1 MTPSLRRPLLRLL
14 NALRPGRAEPE
25 TARELASHLAL
36 LEDEYARRGL
46 TPDEVHLAARRA
58 FGGVAQARE
67 LHRDARSFVWF
78 EDAWQDLRYAVR
90 MLAQHPGFLLVVVV
104 TLALGIGANTAI
116 FSLVN
121 AVRAGALP
129 YANSDRLVQLS
140 GNVKRSRLERRWAS
154 YPDYLDWRAQ
164 ATSFTDAAA
173 FDPQRMTLTGSE
185 EPERIDTEFVSAP
198 YFSLLG
204 VAPARGRTFRSEED
218 VVSDPAAVVVISDGL
233 WKRRFGADPQIVGR
247 TITLSGGLFRTYTV
261 VGLMPSG
268 FRGVTDTAE
277 LWLPFSQW
285 APSGIMNDRAQ
296 RAFAVLARLKPGVT
310 VAGAQAELNGIS
322 QQLERAYPETNTKRG
337 VEVTPLDQE
346 LLGRVRPLLWTML
359 AAVALVLLIAC
370 ANVTN
375 LLVAR
380 SETRR
385 RELAVRRALG
395 AGRGRL
401 IRQLVTESCVLTTAG
416 AAAGLLIARL
426 STALLMRRSPVS
438 FPSFV
443 VPGLDVR
450 VAAFTI
456 AISLLCG
463 ILVSLAP
470 AFQGTGRD
478 LNRAL
483 KASARTGSSP
493 LRRIRHS
500 VIVAEI
506 SLAVVL
512 LVGAGLM
519 IRSVRN
525 LAALHP
531 GFDADAVLTVSA
543 TIPFVPTASAAA
555 PVASESKGGT
565 PNRFRPVVPGR
576 VLLDRVR
583 AVSGVVAAALSSDM
597 PLDGNSIAVFYTV
610 EGQPSTIDPQARPR
624 AYQHRVSPDFFQ
636 ALRIPMVHG
645 RTFADSE
652 TTAAST
658 AIVVS
663 ESLARR
669 FWPREA
675 AIGRRLRIGDS
686 LWLTIVGIVGDVK
699 YRRLP
704 DNLDTDPDL
713 YLPFTDRNS
722 QVAITVRTAV
732 PPDSLASAVRAAVR
746 STDASI
752 TVSHVGPMREL
763 VQRQASPW
771 QFVMWLM
778 GVFAAIA
785 LALAIVGI
793 YGVLSY
799 TVNQRTREIGVRM
812 ALGANRVAI
821 VGLILNQTVVL
832 IGVGLAV
839 GLGGAAA
846 LTRSL
851 QALLFGVTTFD
862 PPTFGGVAAL
872 FGLVGIVASYLPA
885 RRATRVDPLVA
896 LRAD

>member
-46 TPDEVHLAARRA
+46 TPDEAHLAARRA
-58 FGGVAQARE
+58 FGGVGQARE

-261 VGLMPSG
+261 VGLMPPG

-296 RAFAVLARLKPGVT
+296 RAFAVLARLKPAVT
-310 VAGAQAELNGIS
+310 VAQAQAELNGIS
-322 QQLERAYPETNTKRG
+322 RQLERAYPETNTKRG
-337 VEVTPLDQE
+337 VEVTLLDQE

-416 AAAGLLIARL
+416 AAVGLLIARL

-478 LNRAL
+478 LNQAL
-483 KASARTGSSP
+483 KESARTGSSP

-636 ALRIPMVHG
+636 ALRIPMVQG

-812 ALGANRVAI
+812 ALGANRIAI